1 MRGSLG
7 TSLVLHFLVLTAAL
21 LSLSAPAPFE
31 VTPEESVS
39 VDIVQSITQTQ
50 KGEEKAPKNEKP
62 SPKPTKNQKV
72 VENAENSGENDVD
85 LKSPPTPAKKP
96 VQTETAAAP
105 PKAEPVPTPTPET
118 NKVKDIVKEETAPK
132 PEEVAA
138 LPIPKPEM
146 VPTPKPEPQPEPK
159 PQEQKTEDAPVPDA
173 IPLPASRPKP
183 EPPKEE
189 AKPVEKPVEK
199 PPEKKPETKPAEKT
213 PDNKKV
219 ADKKQETAKSQA
231 VKESEFNADQISA
244 MLNKQEAAG
253 GGAKRSTETAS
264 LGAKKTLGTGLSAS
278 EVDAVKG
285 QIQGNWSLV
294 AGLTG
299 VEQVR
304 VKIKVQLDKSGNII
318 GTPEVTATGG
328 PDATR
333 RAVES
338 STRRALL
345 KSAPLKNLPV
355 DKYDGEKGWNTLV
368 LNFDPTEFAL

>member
-7 TSLVLHFLVLTAAL
+7 TSLVLHCLALAAAL
-21 LSLSAPAPFE
+21 VSLSAPAPFE

-50 KGEEKAPKNEKP
+50 KGDEKAPKNEKP

-96 VQTETAAAP
+96 QQTETAAAP

-138 LPIPKPEM
+138 LPIPKPEI

-173 IPLPASRPKP
+173 VPLPASRPKP

-199 PPEKKPETKPAEKT
+199 PPEKKPAEKT

-231 VKESEFNADQISA
+231 AKDSEFNADQISA

-253 GGAKRSTETAS
+253 GGAKRSTEQAS
-264 LGAKKTLGTGLSAS
+264 LGAKKTLGTGLSSS
-278 EVDAVKG
+278 EIDAVRG
-285 QIQGNWSLV
+285 QIAGNWTMV

-304 VKIKVQLDKSGNII
+304 VKIKVQLDKSGNIL
-318 GTPEVTATGG
+318 GTPEVVATGG
-328 PDATR
+328 PEATR

-338 STRRALL
+338 STRRALM